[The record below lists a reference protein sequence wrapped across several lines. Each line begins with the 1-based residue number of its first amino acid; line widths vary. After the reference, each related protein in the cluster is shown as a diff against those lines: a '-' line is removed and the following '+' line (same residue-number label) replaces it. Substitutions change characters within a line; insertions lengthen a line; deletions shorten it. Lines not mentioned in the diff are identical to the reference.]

1 MVKPLKVSAALQKK
15 HSSETAISLNGKVV
29 ATGKNSMEALKRAK
43 KVIPNIEEK
52 EFLVSYIYPKYVA
65 A

>member
-1 MVKPLKVSAALQKK
+1 MVKPLKISAALQKE
-15 HSSETAISLNGKVV
+15 HASETAISLDGKVI
-29 ATGKNSMEALKRAK
+29 ATGKNSVIALKRAQR
-43 KVIPNIEEK
+43 VLPNIDEK

>member
-1 MVKPLKVSAALQKK
+1 MVKPLKISAALQRE
-15 HSSETAISLNGKVV
+15 HASETAISLNGKVV
-29 ATGKNSMEALKRAK
+29 ATGKNSVIALKKAK
-43 KVIPNIEEK
+43 RVLPNIEEE